1 MKEMAKLFESG
12 KIGALKLENR
22 IIMAPMGT
30 GSQDPD
36 GCSDFMPGDITIE
49 HSVIHAPLFEK
60 AGADALHVSAGE
72 EETTQ
77 F

>member
-30 GSQDPD
+30 GSHDP
-36 GCSDFMPGDITIE
+36 GGSDFMPGGITIE